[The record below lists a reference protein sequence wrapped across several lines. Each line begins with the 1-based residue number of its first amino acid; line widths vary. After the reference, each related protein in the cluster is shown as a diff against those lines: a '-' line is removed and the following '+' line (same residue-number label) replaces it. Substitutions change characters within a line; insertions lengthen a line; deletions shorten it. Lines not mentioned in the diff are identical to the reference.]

1 MPLAADGLPPMENI
15 DPGFAWGGCLFRVKI
30 MVWDYFLPILDL
42 QIQFFGEKMDSVE
55 AEC

>member
-1 MPLAADGLPPMENI
+1 MENI
-15 DPGFAWGGCLFRVKI
+15 DPGFAWRGCLFRVKI
-30 MVWDYFLPILDL
+30 KVWDYFLPILDL